1 MPKWIGNRFGNN
13 VPADADSY
21 TAAPAVYNM
30 NDQYFLEK
38 ANAWPISAVTPV
50 SYLLVGGGGSGGV
63 DMAGGGGGGGFFH
76 GSAPQSYFSIG
87 IDYAVTI
94 GAGGASGTKTSPYT
108 ASTPGGDTSLA
119 YSGGELR
126 AAGGAAGA
134 GQPFTSPRPA
144 GAGFA
149 GGSGGG
155 GSGGGN
161 GPRVGGADDT
171 YPSEPGTPAPLRG
184 QATTPSDQGNDGGD
198 GYQSGSG
205 ASGHYHG
212 GGGGGAGA
220 VGGDASGPQTS
231 GPGGNGA
238 PAPAPLGGGTF
249 AGGGGGAGGVFV
261 PGGSGAPGGTG
272 GGGAGAF
279 ASGTSGTVNTG
290 GGGGSAGHVGVADPA
305 IPGAGGSGIIKLLYP
320 NVYTI
325 SNPGGGLSMTTATP
339 GSNKLTSITAGTGNI
354 SFS

>member
-1 MPKWIGNRFGNN
+1 MINI
-13 VPADADSY
+13 
-21 TAAPAVYNM
+21 
-30 NDQYFLEK
+30 FLK
-38 ANAWPISAVTPV
+38 KPNAWPISAVTPV

-76 GSAPQSYFSIG
+76 GSAPQSYFSSG

-94 GAGGASGTKTSPYT
+94 GAGGASGSKSSPYT
-108 ASTPGGDTSLA
+108 AGGQGNDTSLQ
-119 YSGGELR
+119 YSGGEYR
-126 AAGGAAGA
+126 AAGGGAGA

-161 GPRVGGADDT
+161 GPRVAGADDT

-238 PAPAPLGGGTF
+238 PAPAPLGGGPSLVVEVVLV
-249 AGGGGGAGGVFV
+249 VFMCQV
-261 PGGSGAPGGTG
+261 EVVLLVEREVVVLVLSLVELPGLLTLVVEEDLRTCCSRSQ
-272 GGGAGAF
+272 F
-279 ASGTSGTVNTG
+279 WCWRFWYV
-290 GGGGSAGHVGVADPA
+290 
-305 IPGAGGSGIIKLLYP
+305 KLLYP

-325 SNPGGGLSMTTATP
+325 SNLQV
-339 GSNKLTSITAGTGNI
+339 
-354 SFS
+354 FQ

>member
-1 MPKWIGNRFGNN
+1 MPKWLGNRFGDN
-13 VPADADSY
+13 VPVVADSV

-30 NDQYFLEK
+30 NDQYFLQSDS
-38 ANAWPISAVTPV
+38 AWPVAVVTPV
-50 SYLLVGGGGSGGV
+50 SYLLVGGGGGGGT

-76 GSAPQSYFSIG
+76 GSAPSGSFMIG
-87 IDYAVTI
+87 TNYAVTI
-94 GAGGASGTKTSPYT
+94 GAGGASGSKSSPYT
-108 ASTPGGDTSLA
+108 AGGQGNDTSLQ
-119 YSGGELR
+119 YSGGEYR
-126 AAGGAAGA
+126 AAGGGAGA
-134 GQPFTSPRPA
+134 GQPYTSPRPA

-155 GSGGGN
+155 GSGGGD

-184 QATTPSDQGNDGGD
+184 QATTPSDQGNDGGA

-220 VGGDASGPQTS
+220 VGGNAAHESPGA
-231 GPGGNGA
+231 GGNGA
-238 PAPAPLGGGTF
+238 PAPPGLGGGTF
-249 AGGGGGAGGVFV
+249 AGGGGGAGGVYV
-261 PGGSGAPGGTG
+261 PGGAGAPGGTG

-279 ASGTSGTVNTG
+279 NSGTPGTVNTG

-320 NVYTI
+320 NLYTI
-325 SNPGGGLSMTTATP
+325 SNPGGGLTMSTATP
-339 GSNKLTSITAGTGNI
+339 GSDKLTSITAGTGNI

>member
-38 ANAWPISAVTPV
+38 ANAWPVAVVNPV
-50 SYLLVGGGGSGGV
+50 SYLLVAGGGGGGT
-63 DMAGGGGGGGFFH
+63 DMAGGGGAGGFFH
-76 GSAPQSYFSIG
+76 GSAPSGSFSIG
-87 IDYAVTI
+87 NDYAVTI
-94 GAGGASGTKTSPYT
+94 GAGGASGSKSSPYT
-108 ASTPGGDTSLA
+108 AGGQGNDTSLQ
-119 YSGGELR
+119 YSGGEYR
-126 AAGGAAGA
+126 AAGGGAGA

-161 GPRVGGADDT
+161 GPRVAGADDT

-249 AGGGGGAGGVFV
+249 AGGGGGAGGVY
-261 PGGSGAPGGTG
+261 PSGGSGAPGGSG
-272 GGGAGAF
+272 GGGAGAHLGG
-279 ASGTSGTVNTG
+279 SNGTANTG
-290 GGGGSAGHVGVADPA
+290 GGGGSSGHVAYGAA
-305 IPGAGGSGIIKLLYP
+305 PGSGGSGIIKLLYP
-320 NVYTI
+320 NAYTI
-325 SNPGGGLSMTTATP
+325 SNPGGGLTLSTATP
-339 GSNKLTSITAGTGNI
+339 GSNKLTTITAGTGNI